1 MLKHDEFKSRES
13 YNLKDLLIYD
23 THIQQRFTVG
33 CNLCKESIKLLQ
45 FYATCQ
51 QSKLE
56 VGVRIKYKKCNKK
69 VYQTLYI
76 ALVATLRLT

>member
-1 MLKHDEFKSRES
+1 MLFESREL
-13 YNLKDLLIYD
+13 YYVKDLSIYD
-23 THIQQRFTVG
+23 THIQQRFTVE

-56 VGVRIKYKKCNKK
+56 VGVRIKDKKCNKK
-69 VYQTLYI
+69 VYQILYI